1 MIRRPPRSTLFP
13 YTTLF
18 RSAPATALSS
28 LRPFAQVGALTLVA
42 ASPGPPG
49 PPSSARATTPA
60 TATPSAAAAATTLAS
75 LVVACRRAG
84 RSAIADDRL
93 RLGRQQLDP
102 RLEVRIHLDD
112 PDLRNLRGRHAW
124 PPRTATEPGA
134 G

>member
-49 PPSSARATTPA
+49 PPSSAPATTPA
-60 TATPSAAAAATTLAS
+60 TATPSPAAAATTLAS
-75 LVVACRRAG
+75 LLVACPRAG
-84 RSAIADDRL
+84 RGAIADDRL
-93 RLGRQQLDP
+93 PLGRHQLAP
-102 RLEVRIHLDD
+102 RPAARI
-112 PDLRNLRGRHAW
+112 
-124 PPRTATEPGA
+124 
-134 G
+134 